1 MIGKNRIRQD
11 VDAEVLGQMLNATL
25 DPYLAIVVVATGEL
39 ILPHQEA
46 TPHRAIHHMNDRL
59 LI

>member
-39 ILPHQEA
+39 ILPIRKQRRTA
-46 TPHRAIHHMNDRL
+46 RFIT
-59 LI
+59 